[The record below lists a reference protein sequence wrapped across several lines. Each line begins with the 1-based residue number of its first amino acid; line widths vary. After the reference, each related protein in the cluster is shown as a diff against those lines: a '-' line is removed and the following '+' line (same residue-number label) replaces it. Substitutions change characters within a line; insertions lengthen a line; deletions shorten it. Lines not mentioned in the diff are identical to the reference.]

1 MTTQFDANEV
11 ARYLQSHPEFFE
23 QYADLLAH
31 VHIPSPHG
39 GKAISITERQIGILR
54 DKARQLEGKMSELIG
69 FGEENDVISE
79 KVHRLAVALLNARDM
94 SGTIATLYDH
104 LINHFAVPHAQI
116 RLWGV
121 GYGDNPEFTEVSDE
135 LKAHVGAMN
144 APYCGPIAGQEVA
157 TWFDEHARSVAQ
169 VPLREPSVNGT
180 THEGACFGVLVF
192 ASEDLRRFYP
202 DMGTLYLERIGDMAA
217 AALLRVVE

>member
-1 MTTQFDANEV
+1 MTTQLDANEI

-69 FGEENDVISE
+69 FGEENDLISE
-79 KVHRLAVALLNARDM
+79 KVHRLCISLLNARDI
-94 SGTIATLYDH
+94 SGTIATLYEH
-104 LINHFAVPHAQI
+104 LREHFSVPHVHV

-121 GYGDNPEFTEVSDE
+121 GYGDNPEFAEVADE
-135 LKAHVGAMN
+135 LKAYVGAM
-144 APYCGPIAGQEVA
+144 ATPYCGPIAGQDVA
-157 TWFDEHARSVAQ
+157 AWFDEHVRSVAQ
-169 VPLREPSVNGT
+169 IPLREPGIDGS
-180 THEGACFGVLVF
+180 THAGACFGVLVF

>member
-1 MTTQFDANEV
+1 MTTQLDANEI

-69 FGEENDVISE
+69 FGEENDLISE
-79 KVHRLAVALLNARDM
+79 KVHRLCISLLNARDM

-104 LINHFAVPHAQI
+104 LREHFAVPHVHV

-121 GYGDNPEFTEVSDE
+121 GYGDNPELAEVPDT
-135 LKAHVGAMN
+135 LKAQIGALT

-157 TWFDEHARSVAQ
+157 PWFDEHVRSVAQ
-169 VPLREPSVNGT
+169 VPLREPGIDGS
-180 THEGACFGVLVF
+180 THAGACFGVLVF
-192 ASEDLRRFYP
+192 ASEDVRRFYP

>member
-1 MTTQFDANEV
+1 MSTQFDANEV

-79 KVHRLAVALLNARDM
+79 KVHRLAVALMSTRDLAPTV
-94 SGTIATLYDH
+94 GALYDH
-104 LINHFAVPHAQI
+104 LGNHFAVPHVQV

-121 GYGDNPEFTEVSDE
+121 GSGDAPEFAAVSDE
-135 LKAHVGAMN
+135 LKANVGAMET
-144 APYCGPIAGQEVA
+144 PYCGPIAGQEVA
-157 TWFDEHARSVAQ
+157 AWFDEHVRSVAQ
-169 VPLREPSVNGT
+169 VPLREPGLDGS
-180 THEGACFGVLVF
+180 THAGACFGVLVF

>member
-1 MTTQFDANEV
+1 MTTQFDANEI

-31 VHIPSPHG
+31 AHIPSPHG

-69 FGEENDVISE
+69 FGEENDAISE
-79 KVHRLAVALLNARDM
+79 KVHRLSVALMGARDLAGAVA
-94 SGTIATLYDH
+94 ILYDQ
-104 LINHFAVPHAQI
+104 LSDQFAVPHVQV

-121 GYGDNPEFTEVSDE
+121 GNGDAIEFSQVEDT
-135 LKAHVGAMN
+135 LKASIGAL
-144 APYCGPIAGQEVA
+144 ARPYCGSIADQAVA
-157 TWFDEHARSVAQ
+157 AWFDEHVRSVAQ
-169 VPLREPSVNGT
+169 VPLREPALNGS

-192 ASEDLRRFYP
+192 ASEDVRRFYP
-202 DMGTLYLERIGDMAA
+202 DMGTMYLERIGDIAA
-217 AALLRVVE
+217 ATLLRVVE

>member
-69 FGEENDVISE
+69 FGEENDLISE
-79 KVHRLAVALLNARDM
+79 KVHRLCVALLNARDL
-94 SGTIATLYDH
+94 SGTIATLYEH
-104 LINHFAVPHAQI
+104 LINHFAVPHVQV

-135 LKAHVGAMN
+135 LKAQIGALER
-144 APYCGPIAGQEVA
+144 PYCGPIAGQEVA
-157 TWFDEHARSVAQ
+157 GWFDEHVRSVAQ
-169 VPLREPSVNGT
+169 VPLREPGLDGS
-180 THEGACFGVLVF
+180 THAGACFGVLVF
-192 ASEDLRRFYP
+192 ASEDQRRFYP

>member
-1 MTTQFDANEV
+1 MNPPFDANEV

-79 KVHRLAVALLNARDM
+79 KVHRLGVALLGAKDLA
-94 SGTIATLYDH
+94 SAVSVIYDH
-104 LINHFAVPHAQI
+104 IGNQFSVPHVLV

-121 GYGDNPEFTEVSDE
+121 GNGGAPEFAPVADV
-135 LKAHVGAMN
+135 LKAQVGGMTH
-144 APYCGPIAGQEVA
+144 PYCGPIAGQEVEG
-157 TWFDEHARSVAQ
+157 WFDEHVRSVAQ
-169 VPLREPSVNGT
+169 VPLREPSLSGT
-180 THEGACFGVLVF
+180 THEGACFGVLLF
-192 ASEDLRRFYP
+192 ASEDVRRFYP
-202 DMGTLYLERIGDMAA
+202 DMGTLYLDRIGDLAA

>member
-1 MTTQFDANEV
+1 MTINLDANEV

-79 KVHRLAVALLNARDM
+79 KVHRLGVALLSTRAL
-94 SGTIATLYDH
+94 SATVASLYDH
-104 LINHFAVPHAQI
+104 LVNHFAVPHVLV

-121 GYGDNPEFTEVSDE
+121 GNGEGTEFADVDDSI
-135 LKAHVGAMN
+135 KALVGALER
-144 APYCGPIAGQEVA
+144 PYCGPIAEQPVA
-157 TWFDEHARSVAQ
+157 AWFDEHVRSVAL
-169 VPLREPSVNGT
+169 VPLREPGLDGS
-180 THEGACFGVLVF
+180 THAGACFGVLAF
-192 ASEDLRRFYP
+192 ASEDVRRFYP

>member
-1 MTTQFDANEV
+1 MTTSLDANEI

-79 KVHRLAVALLNARDM
+79 KVHRLAVGLIGARDLAAAV
-94 SGTIATLYDH
+94 GVLYAH
-104 LINHFAVPHAQI
+104 LTEHFAVPHVRV

-121 GYGDNPEFTEVSDE
+121 GSGNAAEFEAVDDQ
-135 LKAHVGAMN
+135 LKAQIGALER
-144 APYCGPIAGQEVA
+144 PYCGPIAEQPVA
-157 TWFDEHARSVAQ
+157 AWFDEHVRSVAQ
-169 VPLREPSVNGT
+169 VPLREPGLDGS
-180 THEGACFGVLVF
+180 THAGACFGVLVF

-202 DMGTLYLERIGDMAA
+202 DMGTLYLERIGDLAA